1 MLPAPAR
8 MAAAPSPKSG
18 ASRNPAVPPPP
29 VAGAAVTTGLADWR
43 GVAEST
49 AEGLALGVVALAV
62 LLGWLVAVVETA
74 PEGDN
79 DDGVADGKDCAG
91 AEPEQAATDKD
102 ARMVKVAQPTVSL
115 AAWLVPVMVVRIFT
129 ASSASAIKVK
139 HIGAADMQWS
149 VHHWNIR
156 LRD

>member
-1 MLPAPAR
+1 
-8 MAAAPSPKSG
+8 
-18 ASRNPAVPPPP
+18 
-29 VAGAAVTTGLADWR
+29 VAGAAVTTGLADWP

-49 AEGLALGVVALAV
+49 AEGLSLGVTAEGLSLGVVALAV

-79 DDGVADGKDCAG
+79 DVGVADGKDCAG
-91 AEPEQAATDKD
+91 AEPEQAETDKD

-115 AAWLVPVMVVRIFT
+115 AARLVPVMVVRIFT
-129 ASSASAIKVK
+129 GSSASAIKVK
-139 HIGAADMQWS
+139 HIDAAGMQWS